1 MLTQPHTSSKNIWK
15 AAFSAC
21 LFFPGKLHVILY
33 SPLLPP
39 LWAAQ
44 GMGNG
49 DFGQSVTHPLSYSF
63 PLMLCPCFSARSLL
77 CAEAPSG
84 HTICSTMWPSTGW
97 ISSLPPSSP
106 NSVFALLF
114 HAVFFTSSACL
125 VFLSLNTFP
134 HRHHHLSCCL
144 QLCPTVC
151 PASACYCQH
160 LAPAPSATWRFLWL
174 ALQLLRVT

>member
-49 DFGQSVTHPLSYSF
+49 DFGQSVTHHLSYSF

-114 HAVFFTSSACL
+114 HAVFFHFLCLSGIFVLKYISPQAPPSQLLPSAVSYSVSSI
-125 VFLSLNTFP
+125 SL
-134 HRHHHLSCCL
+134 LM
-144 QLCPTVC
+144 
-151 PASACYCQH
+151 
-160 LAPAPSATWRFLWL
+160 PAPGTC
-174 ALQLLRVT
+174 T